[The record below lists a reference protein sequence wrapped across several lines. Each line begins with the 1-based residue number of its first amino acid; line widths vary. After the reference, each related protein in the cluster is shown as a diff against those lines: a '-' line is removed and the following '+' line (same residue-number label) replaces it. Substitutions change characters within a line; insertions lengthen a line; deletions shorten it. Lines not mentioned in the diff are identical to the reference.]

1 MRRLWKGRLVVKG
14 IHDKDDAR
22 ISRESGVD
30 GIIVSNHGGRQLD
43 GAVAPLRVLPGIV
56 AEAGAMT
63 VMLDSGIRRGT
74 DVLKAL
80 ALGAQFVFVGR
91 PFLYA
96 AAIAG
101 EAGVRHAINLLRD
114 EVDRDMA
121 LLGITTL
128 AGIPPGELKRV

>member
-1 MRRLWKGRLVVKG
+1 
-14 IHDKDDAR
+14 
-22 ISRESGVD
+22 
-30 GIIVSNHGGRQLD
+30 
-43 GAVAPLRVLPGIV
+43 
-56 AEAGAMT
+56 MT
-63 VMLDSGIRRGT
+63 VMIDSGIRRGT

-101 EAGVRHAINLLRD
+101 LAGVRHAIKLLW
-114 EVDRDMA
+114 EEIDRDMA

-128 AGIPPGELKRV
+128 ADMRQERLMNARGCDDFGRNK